1 MTASLTT
8 GSVQIH
14 VDHDTV
20 KRLGDWTD
28 SDAFE
33 VTARYGAVVIDL
45 RSPQITGDG
54 VIELHANLDHAM
66 VKLLVPDD
74 AVIDQTG
81 LEWTGR
87 GRVKDFARPKGA
99 AGRVIRL
106 TGTCKTSEF
115 RVHRAGVAVLSALFS
130 REFFEDARRAHRDG
144 RTPTLVDPAST
155 PR

>member
-8 GSVQIH
+8 GPTRIH
-14 VDHDTV
+14 VDHDTA

-28 SDAFE
+28 ADAFD
-33 VTARYGAVVIDL
+33 VTARYGTVVIDL
-45 RSPQITGDG
+45 RSPQIAGDG
-54 VIELHANLDHAM
+54 VIEMHATLDHAM

-87 GRVKDFARPKGA
+87 GQVKDFARPKDA

-130 REFFEDARRAHRDG
+130 REFFEDARRARHEG
-144 RTPTLVDPAST
+144 RTPTLVDPANAE
-155 PR
+155 R